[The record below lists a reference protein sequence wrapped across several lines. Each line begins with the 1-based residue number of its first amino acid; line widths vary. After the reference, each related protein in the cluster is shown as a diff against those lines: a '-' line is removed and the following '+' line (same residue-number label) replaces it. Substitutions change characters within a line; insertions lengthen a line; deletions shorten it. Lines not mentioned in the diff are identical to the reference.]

1 VSAPTCTLHQLGSKG
16 AKAEQGPSDCP
27 AETVVGHIRTY
38 PAGFLSA
45 NSAIYNIVPEH
56 GVASEFGFVSNANTP
71 IVLYA
76 SVAPTAAGYVLRTTS
91 REVTQ
96 VPLTQIIAGIYG
108 ALQLVLARVKKTCHC
123 G

>member
-76 SVAPTAAGYVLRTTS
+76 SVAPTCWMRALLQPRQGMCYAPLAAKS
-91 REVTQ
+91 R
-96 VPLTQIIAGIYG
+96 
-108 ALQLVLARVKKTCHC
+108 RSR
-123 G
+123 